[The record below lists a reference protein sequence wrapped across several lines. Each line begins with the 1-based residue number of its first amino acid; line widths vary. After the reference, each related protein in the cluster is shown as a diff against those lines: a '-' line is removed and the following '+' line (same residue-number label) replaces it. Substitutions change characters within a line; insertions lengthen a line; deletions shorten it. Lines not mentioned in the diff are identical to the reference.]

1 LEASSLVAVLL
12 EAFQVEDHVLMEE
25 ACQGACLEGGCLEGS
40 QEEEDQEEVLL
51 VLLVVGQEVEYQLEA
66 SLDKA
71 EELPLQLPL

>member
-51 VLLVVGQEVEYQLEA
+51 HKKGVIRLGGIQCV
-66 SLDKA
+66 
-71 EELPLQLPL
+71 